1 MSENEPQNIQHE
13 IFERVWILITP
24 DKCSGCRLCEI
35 TCSLEH
41 EGIIW
46 PEASRIR
53 VFEFL
58 PGVDVP
64 HTCVQCPDYPCVNTC
79 PVNALSVDEKTGAVL
94 VEEEKCTECGAC
106 ITACP
111 GKVPRI
117 PTDKGS
123 VVICDLCGGE
133 PKCVEICH
141 EAGHDALKLVKGNY
155 RSVFKTF
162 AKDPIEKSFEIAR
175 KMYGEEFLR

>member
-1 MSENEPQNIQHE
+1 MGDDEKQKIQQKS
-13 IFERVWILITP
+13 FKRAWILIIP

-35 TCSLEH
+35 ACSLEH
-41 EGIIW
+41 EGTIW

-53 VFEFL
+53 VFELL

-79 PVNALSVDEKTGAVL
+79 PVNALSVDEKTGGVL

-155 RSVFKTF
+155 SSVFKTF

-175 KMYGEEFLR
+175 KIYGEEFLR